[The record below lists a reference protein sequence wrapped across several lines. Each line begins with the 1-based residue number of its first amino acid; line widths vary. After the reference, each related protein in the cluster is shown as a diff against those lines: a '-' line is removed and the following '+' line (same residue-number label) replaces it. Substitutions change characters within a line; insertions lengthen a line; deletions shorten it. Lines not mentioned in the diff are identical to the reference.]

1 MIIYV
6 AVGGLLTASLLSMV
20 FKNRVVGAAASVMA
34 HGLGLIGAVVL
45 CLKVASGGDYIPS
58 EFTLVD
64 PLSALT
70 VLVISIVGLAASV
83 YAVPYLNREVAK
95 GIIGPTRF
103 RQYFGLVNLF
113 MACMLLSVTSANPIA
128 AWIFL
133 EATTLSTAFLISF
146 YDKPSTIE
154 AAWKYLIINS
164 TGLLL
169 GFFGTLLFFSATSRA
184 GLDGFVTWPILLDHA
199 QSTDPAVIKVA
210 FIFVLVGFGTKVGLV
225 PMHAWKPDAYSKSP
239 APVGALL
246 SGALLPV
253 ALVTILKFKVI
264 TDTVVGGTFSSHLL
278 MVLGVLS
285 LLIASFSI
293 LTIRNYKRMMGYS
306 SIEHA
311 GLMALGFAFGGL
323 GAFAAILHLIYHSLI
338 KAGLFFAAGNLR
350 LSFHSARI
358 MNVRGA
364 LKVVPVTAGLLMLL
378 FLAATGLPP
387 FGIFMTEL
395 YTFGAGVKEY
405 PIVTIVALLAVAL
418 VFVGFF
424 RQVSAMLF
432 GTAPEGS
439 QEVESNK
446 WLLIP
451 PVVLLLLVVVLSF
464 YLPSPLLDLINEAV
478 RRYDL

>member
-1 MIIYV
+1 MIIYIV
-6 AVGGLLTASLLSMV
+6 VGGLLTASLLSLL
-20 FKNRVVGAAASVMA
+20 FKNRVVGAAASIIA
-34 HGLGLIGAVVL
+34 HGLGLIGAVAL
-45 CLKVASGGDYIPS
+45 CLRVASDGDYIPS
-58 EFTLVD
+58 LFTLVD

-70 VLVISIVGLAASV
+70 VLIISIVGLAASV
-83 YAVPYLNREVAK
+83 YAAPYLDREVSK
-95 GIIGPTRF
+95 GIIGPKRF

-113 MACMLLSVTSANPIA
+113 MACMLLSVTAAHPIA

-146 YDKPSTIE
+146 YDRPSTIE

-169 GFFGTLLFFSATSRA
+169 GFFGALLFFSATSRS
-184 GLDGFVTWPILLDHA
+184 GLDGFVTWQSLLQQA
-199 QSTDPAVIKVA
+199 QSIDPGVVKVA
-210 FIFVLVGFGTKVGLV
+210 FVFVLVGFGTKVGLA

-264 TDTVVGGTFSSHLL
+264 TDTAVGGAFSSHLL

-285 LLIASFSI
+285 LLIAAFSI

-338 KAGLFFAAGNLR
+338 KAGLFFTAGNLR
-350 LSFHSARI
+350 LSFHSAKI
-358 MNVRGA
+358 KNVSGA
-364 LKVVPVTAGLLMLL
+364 LKVVPVTAGLFMLL

-387 FGIFMTEL
+387 FGIFMSEL
-395 YTFGAGVKEY
+395 YIFGAGLKQY

-424 RQVSAMLF
+424 RQVSAVLF
-432 GTAPEGS
+432 GDPPEGA
-439 QEVESNK
+439 QDAKSNK

-451 PVVLLLLVVVLSF
+451 PIVLLSLVLVFSF
-464 YLPSPLLDLINEAV
+464 YLPPPLLDLINEAV